1 MVQKVNVVGLGV
13 MGLPMAA
20 HLSRAGL
27 AVRGFART
35 EATRARA
42 RERGID
48 VVDALDALPVDADV
62 IITMLP
68 DGPDVEAVLFEPGGL
83 VSRTAPGALFVDMS
97 TISPDA
103 ARSIG
108 ERARERGHRFVD
120 APVSGGQAG
129 AENASLSIMVGGE
142 DADVQDARAVLEVVG
157 STIVHVGPLG
167 AGQVT
172 KAANQM
178 IVAGNIAILA
188 EALVFIER
196 NGIDRARAL
205 EVLAGGLAGS
215 TVLDRKSAAMLA
227 DDYTPG
233 FRLALHAKDLGIV
246 ENSATARGLDL
257 RVNELVTSIV
267 REFVEEGNAG
277 LDHAALYLAAKSRA

>member
-83 VSRTAPGALFVDMS
+83 VARTAPGVLFVDTS

-108 ERARERGHRFVD
+108 ERVRERGHRFID

-129 AENASLSIMVGGE
+129 AENASLSIMIGGE
-142 DADVQDARAVLEVVG
+142 DADVRDARGVLEVVG
-157 STIVHVGPLG
+157 STVVHVGPLG

-178 IVAGNIAILA
+178 IVAANIAILA

-196 NGIDRARAL
+196 NDVDRARAL

-246 ENSATARGLDL
+246 ETSASARGLDL

-267 REFVEEGNAG
+267 REFVDEGNAG

>member
-83 VSRTAPGALFVDMS
+83 VARTAPGALFVDTS

-108 ERARERGHRFVD
+108 ERVRERGHRFID

-129 AENASLSIMVGGE
+129 AENASLSIMIGGE
-142 DADVQDARAVLEVVG
+142 DADVRDARGVLEVVG
-157 STIVHVGPLG
+157 STVVHVGPLG

-178 IVAGNIAILA
+178 IVAANIAILA

-196 NGIDRARAL
+196 NDVDRARAL

-246 ENSATARGLDL
+246 ETSASVRGLDL

-267 REFVEEGNAG
+267 REFVDEGNAG

>member
-42 RERGID
+42 QERGID

-83 VSRTAPGALFVDMS
+83 VARTAPGALFVDTS

-108 ERARERGHRFVD
+108 ERVRERGHRFID

-129 AENASLSIMVGGE
+129 AENASLSIMIGGE
-142 DADVQDARAVLEVVG
+142 EADVRDARGVLEVVG

-178 IVAGNIAILA
+178 IVAANIAILA

-196 NGIDRARAL
+196 NDVDRARAL

-246 ENSATARGLDL
+246 ETSASVRGLDL

-267 REFVEEGNAG
+267 REFVDEGNAG

>member
-83 VSRTAPGALFVDMS
+83 VARTAPGALFVDTS

-108 ERARERGHRFVD
+108 ERVRERGHRFID

-129 AENASLSIMVGGE
+129 AENASLSIMIGGE
-142 DADVQDARAVLEVVG
+142 DADVRDARGVLEVVG
-157 STIVHVGPLG
+157 STVVHVGPLG

-178 IVAGNIAILA
+178 IVAANIAILA

-196 NGIDRARAL
+196 NDVDRARAL

-246 ENSATARGLDL
+246 ETSASARGLDL

-267 REFVEEGNAG
+267 REFVDEGNAG